1 MAENEYPIPSYMA
14 DFFQKPPGWK
24 ETPKVDEPSLLA
36 STSSPMIYAIDC
48 EMVRDL
54 SVFPFWLS
62 LGYAQCLTEDGNE
75 LARVCIIDYKSK
87 KVVYDQ
93 LVKPEKPVLDYL
105 TRCAIIVFVRP
116 FYLLI
121 A

>member
-1 MAENEYPIPSYMA
+1 
-14 DFFQKPPGWK
+14 
-24 ETPKVDEPSLLA
+24 
-36 STSSPMIYAIDC
+36 MIYAIDC
-48 EMVRDL
+48 EMVRNP
-54 SVFPFWLS
+54 SIFQFWLS

-105 TRCAIIVFVRP
+105 TRCVIIVFVCR
-116 FYLLI
+116 FCFLMS
-121 A
+121 